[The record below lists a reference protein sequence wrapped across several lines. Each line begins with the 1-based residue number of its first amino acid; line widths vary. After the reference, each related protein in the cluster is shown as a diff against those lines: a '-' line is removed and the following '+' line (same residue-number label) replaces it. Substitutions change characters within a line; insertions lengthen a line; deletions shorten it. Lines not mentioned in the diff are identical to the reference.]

1 MMNPVTT
8 RIPEQ
13 DEETLA
19 EPDEETSADRSEV
32 LRQLIRQGLSDRRT
46 ERTLDRLR
54 DHTITLRKTVE
65 LADPSYVEMLTLAAE
80 AGIDVGYTTDEP
92 EIDLNRIYV
101 VVDSTAL
108 IPLAWVGRLDL
119 VATALDD
126 VRPTAAVRADVLTE
140 GARGTAVF
148 DECPEGAPFRT
159 RRRGGR
165 GGVDRGH
172 RGGRRVGDPLGRGRR
187 GNPPRQR
194 QGTDPRRLEP
204 RVERW

>member
-8 RIPEQ
+8 RIPEK

-65 LADPSYVEMLTLAAE
+65 LADPSYVEMLTFAAE

-92 EIDLNRIYV
+92 E
-101 VVDSTAL
+101 
-108 IPLAWVGRLDL
+108 LDL
-119 VATALDD
+119 
-126 VRPTAAVRADVLTE
+126 
-140 GARGTAVF
+140 
-148 DECPEGAPFRT
+148 
-159 RRRGGR
+159 
-165 GGVDRGH
+165 DRI
-172 RGGRRVGDPLGRGRR
+172 
-187 GNPPRQR
+187 
-194 QGTDPRRLEP
+194 
-204 RVERW
+204 